1 MALVAS
7 PAMRLFSC
15 PKRARQDSNLQVPA
29 SLTSGYHART
39 GRVYQFRYGPTKK
52 PAPGFRR
59 GGSMF
64 FYRCVCDHE
73 NEKQA
78 VVICFEHWVF
88 VLGHTPP
95 S

>member
-1 MALVAS
+1 MALVAA
-7 PAMRLFSC
+7 PVLRLFGC

-52 PAPGFRR
+52 PAPGFHR

-64 FYRCVCDHE
+64 FCRWE
-73 NEKQA
+73 RATRTKEQA
-78 VVICFEHWVF
+78 VVICF
-88 VLGHTPP
+88 GH
-95 S
+95 

>member
-15 PKRARQDSNLQVPA
+15 PKRARQESNLRPQPA
-29 SLTSGYHART
+29 RRRIMLYRLS
-39 GRVYQFRYGPTKK
+39 YGPTKK
-52 PAPGFRR
+52 PAPGFHR